1 MLVTHILSLSLFY
14 SSWCAGILFGTL
26 TVSLAFIFTL
36 SSSHILQIS
45 FSLFG
50 AIGGPIL
57 TVFTAGIFFPCI
69 NAEGGLCALISGV
82 ICGLWICI
90 GNTFITSRTDNDRLP
105 LTIENCS
112 SKILQNISSSIVTA
126 TTNTS
131 ITTVNIIKTTTWS
144 FYSLSYLYYATACL
158 IVGIPVGFII
168 SAITGFNSRSQVNPR
183 LLAWQAR
190 SFYRHFPN
198 WLPPQTAN
206 DQEFNPISST
216 YIEKT
221 EILDMK
227 LPRLQVINNN
237 NNKNSINR
245 K

>member
-1 MLVTHILSLSLFY
+1 MTLVHYYLL
-14 SSWCAGILFGTL
+14 
-26 TVSLAFIFTL
+26 IF
-36 SSSHILQIS
+36 S
-45 FSLFG
+45 FRVNLY
-50 AIGGPIL
+50 
-57 TVFTAGIFFPCI
+57 VQ
-69 NAEGGLCALISGV
+69 GGLCALISGV

-90 GNTFITSRTDNDRLP
+90 GNTFITSRTNNGRLP

-126 TTNTS
+126 TMNTS
-131 ITTVNIIKTTTWS
+131 TTIETTTWS

-206 DQEFNPISST
+206 DQVGFNF
-216 YIEKT
+216 
-221 EILDMK
+221 IL
-227 LPRLQVINNN
+227 LIQLF
-237 NNKNSINR
+237 NKIDRFRIKIDSKHRFKFLTNYM
-245 K
+245 